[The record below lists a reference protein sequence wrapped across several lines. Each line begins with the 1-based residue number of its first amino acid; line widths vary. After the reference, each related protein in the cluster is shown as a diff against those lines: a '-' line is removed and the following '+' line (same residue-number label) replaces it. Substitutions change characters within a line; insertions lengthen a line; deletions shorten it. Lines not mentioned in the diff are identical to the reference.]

1 MKVYNKLVRDKIPLI
16 MTKQGKKFKTH
27 IATGE
32 EYRKKLKDKLLEEV
46 NEFLEDPCLEELADI
61 AEVFGALIPAL
72 GYTLDQLET
81 EVNKK
86 KRKKG
91 AFRKRV
97 ILETVGK

>member
-16 MTKQGKKFKTH
+16 MTKEGKKFKTH
-27 IATGE
+27 IATDE

-72 GYTLDQLET
+72 GYTFDQLET